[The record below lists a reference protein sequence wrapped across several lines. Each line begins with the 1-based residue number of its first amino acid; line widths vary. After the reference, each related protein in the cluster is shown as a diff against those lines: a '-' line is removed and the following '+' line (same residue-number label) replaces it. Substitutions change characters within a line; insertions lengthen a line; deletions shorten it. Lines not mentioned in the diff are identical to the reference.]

1 MAMVRIRI
9 TKMDAPMQLL
19 KFLVVSEHVINPH
32 GLILV

>member
-1 MAMVRIRI
+1 MAMVRI

-19 KFLVVSEHVINPH
+19 KFLVVSEHVINPS